1 MQLALRP
8 RVAKRAP
15 SPDQGSEEDDEDQP
29 PTRRS
34 RSSRP
39 RSRRQRTSAREAPF
53 EGEDEEGEADV
64 EPRQLVQGTAWLAEE
79 DHALRNA
86 VEKHGTSWK
95 KIEYD
100 LSRLGYRRSTA
111 MCRNRYQR
119 MCAPSQE
126 GKEGRNRCKRCGQ
139 IKRGHTCTAETP
151 VVTQRPAGVAPMLIS
166 PAQVPSRRRP
176 GQGGA
181 GKVDMGLP
189 DLSIVPPAAGN
200 DFNVDGDALAKY
212 LHGHGVA
219 PEKNDSFLDSLNLDS
234 LTASFSFGGALD
246 EATPVPTKTAS
257 NDSSTYLTSAAPP
270 PIAPK
275 TLHTSRVP
283 LPFGSLVAG
292 SLVTT
297 TFDEEYVEHGLY
309 VELSDLHQ
317 AAEDA
322 LKSRSVASFGAT
334 PQRTTR
340 VADAAPVGGSREE
353 DETPT
358 LPAEGEEE
366 EKKIDAYLVADS
378 YRTTLN
384 EEEKKLAVTERMLR
398 TPPPG
403 LTEHPFDEPLRA
415 ETPTSTPIGAPV
427 IFSTPSIPSMHTSY
441 GAPPLVPL
449 PSWSRNPPS
458 FSRAPSFSFADNNQA
473 PYLAVPPVPPS
484 RSTSSA

>member
-1 MQLALRP
+1 
-8 RVAKRAP
+8 
-15 SPDQGSEEDDEDQP
+15 
-29 PTRRS
+29 
-34 RSSRP
+34 
-39 RSRRQRTSAREAPF
+39 
-53 EGEDEEGEADV
+53 
-64 EPRQLVQGTAWLAEE
+64 
-79 DHALRNA
+79 
-86 VEKHGTSWK
+86 
-95 KIEYD
+95 
-100 LSRLGYRRSTA
+100 
-111 MCRNRYQR
+111 
-119 MCAPSQE
+119 
-126 GKEGRNRCKRCGQ
+126 
-139 IKRGHTCTAETP
+139 
-151 VVTQRPAGVAPMLIS
+151 
-166 PAQVPSRRRP
+166 
-176 GQGGA
+176 
-181 GKVDMGLP
+181 
-189 DLSIVPPAAGN
+189 
-200 DFNVDGDALAKY
+200 
-212 LHGHGVA
+212 
-219 PEKNDSFLDSLNLDS
+219 
-234 LTASFSFGGALD
+234 LD
-246 EATPVPTKTAS
+246 EATPPPTKTAS

-275 TLHTSRVP
+275 TLHTSRLP

-309 VELSDLHQ
+309 EYVELSNLHQ

-384 EEEKKLAVTERMLR
+384 EEEKKLAAFASSLNQRLLR

-403 LTEHPFDEPLRA
+403 VTEHPFDEPLRA

-427 IFSTPSIPSMHTSY
+427 ILPVFSTPSMHTSY

-449 PSWSRNPPS
+449 SSWSRGQPS

-484 RSTSSA
+484 RSTGSA

>member
-1 MQLALRP
+1 
-8 RVAKRAP
+8 
-15 SPDQGSEEDDEDQP
+15 
-29 PTRRS
+29 
-34 RSSRP
+34 
-39 RSRRQRTSAREAPF
+39 
-53 EGEDEEGEADV
+53 
-64 EPRQLVQGTAWLAEE
+64 
-79 DHALRNA
+79 
-86 VEKHGTSWK
+86 
-95 KIEYD
+95 
-100 LSRLGYRRSTA
+100 
-111 MCRNRYQR
+111 
-119 MCAPSQE
+119 
-126 GKEGRNRCKRCGQ
+126 
-139 IKRGHTCTAETP
+139 
-151 VVTQRPAGVAPMLIS
+151 MLIS
-166 PAQVPSRRRP
+166 PAQEPSRRRP

-200 DFNVDGDALAKY
+200 DFNVDVDALISKY

-234 LTASFSFGGALD
+234 LSASFSFGGAFD
-246 EATPVPTKTAS
+246 EATPPPTKTAS

-275 TLHTSRVP
+275 TLHTSRLP

-297 TFDEEYVEHGLY
+297 TFDEYGLF

-384 EEEKKLAVTERMLR
+384 EMQKKEFAVTERMLR

-403 LTEHPFDEPLRA
+403 VTEHPFDEPLRA

>member
-15 SPDQGSEEDDEDQP
+15 SPDPGSEEDDEDQP

-86 VEKHGTSWK
+86 VETHGTSWK

-100 LSRLGYRRSTA
+100 LSRLGYHRSTA

-151 VVTQRPAGVAPMLIS
+151 VVTHRPARDAPMLIS
-166 PAQVPSRRRP
+166 PALVPSRRRP

-189 DLSIVPPAAGN
+189 DLSIIPPAAGN
-200 DFNVDGDALAKY
+200 DFKVDLDGLASCF
-212 LHGHGVA
+212 HGVP

-234 LTASFSFGGALD
+234 LSASFSFGGALD

-275 TLHTSRVP
+275 TLHTSRLP
-283 LPFGSLVAG
+283 LPFDEDVEG

-309 VELSDLHQ
+309 EYVELSNLHQ

-366 EKKIDAYLVADS
+366 EKKIDADS
-378 YRTTLN
+378 YRTALN
-384 EEEKKLAVTERMLR
+384 EEEKKHAETERLLR

-427 IFSTPSIPSMHTSY
+427 ILPVFSTPSMHTSY

-449 PSWSRNPPS
+449 PSWSRGPPS

-484 RSTSSA
+484 RSTGSA